1 MSLMSDIEK
10 EINSKNIP
18 KWRILKESAGEEIEK
33 MIDAAIPITKQV
45 DLLLKHGIVEKL
57 DRKEY
62 TKIIT
67 KYFGYLPSTKKR
79 KKEKSNTVVTNSIY
93 KGKNETS
100 RAVTTQKKTA
110 TDMLSEDVDLMG
122 SFLKKKS
129 KG

>member
-18 KWRILKESAGEEIEK
+18 KWRILKESAGEEIKK

-67 KYFGYLPSTKKR
+67 KHFGYLPNTKKR
-79 KKEKSNTVVTNSIY
+79 KKEKVDTTGVSYIH
-93 KGKNETS
+93 KREKETS
-100 RAVTTQKKTA
+100 RASTTQKKTA
-110 TDMLSEDVDLMG
+110 TDKLSEDVDLMG

-129 KG
+129 TG